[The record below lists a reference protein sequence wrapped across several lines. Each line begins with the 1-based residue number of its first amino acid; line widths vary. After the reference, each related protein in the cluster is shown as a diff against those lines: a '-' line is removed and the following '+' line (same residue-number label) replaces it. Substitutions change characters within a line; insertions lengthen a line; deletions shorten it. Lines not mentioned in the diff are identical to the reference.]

1 MAKTE
6 YSEVSR
12 AKVSDSRSV
21 VISVRSKG
29 GFTVAQQLTVND
41 GSNEIAVFL
50 KGAIHVDNASGLYN
64 LRDALNAAISYA
76 ESESNGINWDQQ
88 D

>member
-29 GFTVAQQLTVND
+29 GFTVAQQLTVNE
-41 GSNEIAVFL
+41 GGNELAVFL
-50 KGAIHVDNASGLYN
+50 KGAIHVDNTSGLYN